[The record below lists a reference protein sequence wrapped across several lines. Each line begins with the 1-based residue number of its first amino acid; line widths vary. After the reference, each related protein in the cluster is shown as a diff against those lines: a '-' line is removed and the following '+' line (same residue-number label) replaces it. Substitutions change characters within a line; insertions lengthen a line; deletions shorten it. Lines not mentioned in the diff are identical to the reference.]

1 MIPQISIIQRPS
13 ARGRFSGTSY
23 RRRVR
28 KVLLALGLQASELS
42 ILLTDDVEIRE
53 LNRDFRQK
61 DRPTDV
67 LSFGQ
72 QPVGGVVDASDA
84 SSVRVLGDIVLSVET
99 LERQART
106 GCLDRLKEAIGA
118 RSDRWNCLDEATFL
132 SLHGI
137 LHLIGYDHETPEDA
151 EVMEALEANILQT
164 VLRFT

>member
-42 ILLTDDVEIRE
+42 ILLTDDVEIGTR
-53 LNRDFRQK
+53 RDAQK

-118 RSDRWNCLDEATFL
+118 RSDRWSCLDEATFL

>member
-1 MIPQISIIQRPS
+1 M
-13 ARGRFSGTSY
+13 
-23 RRRVR
+23 
-28 KVLLALGLQASELS
+28 LLALGLQASELS

-118 RSDRWNCLDEATFL
+118 RSDRWKRLFDEATFL

-137 LHLIGYDHETPEDA
+137 LHLIGYDHETPERRRGYGG
-151 EVMEALEANILQT
+151 VGSKYPANSSEIHLG
-164 VLRFT
+164 L